1 MLEVDISKLDA
12 KDREELRPIVLDAQ
26 LNYSLGT
33 LVEDS
38 RLVVKGYPSEL
49 TLDYRLRRLPSL

>member
-12 KDREELRPIVLDAQ
+12 KGREELRPIVLDAQ

-49 TLDYRLRRLPSL
+49 IQTGL